1 MEILLKCQFS
11 NGADTMFS
19 FDPTITNVDEAV
31 NRFVKLHEAKTNY
44 LTSPILSKY
53 LVRKSDVRP
62 LRKFKLSVYVNNKQI
77 RTAILDVPH
86 KAGMFKDSEAI
97 KEAFMILAYRGLE
110 VSKTIDLLSPSF
122 ELVEN

>member
-31 NRFVKLHEAKTNY
+31 NSFVKLHEAKTNY

-110 VSKTIDLLSPSF
+110 VGTTIDLLSPSF

>member
-19 FDPTITNVDEAV
+19 FDPTVTNVDEAV
-31 NRFVKLHEAKTNY
+31 NSFVKLHEAKTNY

-62 LRKFKLSVYVNNKQI
+62 LRKFKLSVYVNNRQI

-110 VSKTIDLLSPSF
+110 VGTSVDLLANSF

>member
-19 FDPTITNVDEAV
+19 FDPTVTNVDEAV
-31 NRFVKLHEAKTNY
+31 NSFVKLHEAKTNY

-62 LRKFKLSVYVNNKQI
+62 LRKFKLSVYVNKRQI

-110 VSKTIDLLSPSF
+110 VGTTIDLLANSF

>member
-1 MEILLKCQFS
+1 MEVLLKCQFS

-19 FDPTITNVDEAV
+19 FDPTLTDVNEAV
-31 NRFVKLHEAKTNY
+31 DSFVRLHEAKTNY

-62 LRKFKLSVYVNNKQI
+62 LRKFKLSVYVDDRQI

-97 KEAFMILAYRGLE
+97 KEAFMILAYRGVE
-110 VSKTIDLLSPSF
+110 VAKTVDLLSSSF
-122 ELVEN
+122 ELLPN